1 MLEVQ
6 KYLMNNSLESLN
18 KELGIVSNKH
28 PELPL
33 VILNYDQIESPKTNP
48 IVREC
53 RGLVLNSNDY
63 SLAAMCMPRF
73 FNVGEVADEFPL
85 FDFSDF
91 ITHEKVD
98 GSLVTLFHFQNNWMA
113 KTRGSWGL
121 DSMQGLDFNWLT
133 GILKALNSSSFND
146 LNLDPNLTYVT
157 EFCSLWNKVVREYR
171 TPCVY
176 SLTAFDGEKE
186 LHWEDIPKHSCFQ
199 YPQTYHLKSVD
210 DMKEYLL
217 EKSKTDATFEG
228 FVIRDKDSR
237 RWKLKSETYLSLH
250 RLKGN
255 DNLFL
260 PKNLLPFVLA
270 GELDEV
276 VLYFPEV
283 KDKAENMLKIVN
295 AEKQKLME
303 VWNDAKNIES
313 QKDFAI
319 YITNK
324 TPFSSILFAARKN
337 NTKPDKLFLQANDLI
352 LRKLFQ

>member
-1 MLEVQ
+1 MLKVQ
-6 KYLMNNSLESLN
+6 KYLANNSLESLN
-18 KELGIVSNKH
+18 QELGIVSNKH

-91 ITHEKVD
+91 VTHEKVD

-146 LNLDPNLTYVT
+146 LNLDPNLTYVA

-186 LHWEDIPKHSCFQ
+186 LHWDDIPKHSCFQ

-237 RWKLKSETYLSLH
+237 RWKLKSDSYFQLHSL
-250 RLKGN
+250 RSN
-255 DNLFL
+255 NNIFL
-260 PKNLLPFVLA
+260 DKNLITFVLS
-270 GELDEV
+270 GNTEEIL
-276 VLYFPEV
+276 LYFPEV
-283 KDKAENMLKIVN
+283 EEKLNNLNNKVQNLKKEMLSI
-295 AEKQKLME
+295 
-303 VWNDAKNIES
+303 WNEAKNIES
-313 QKDFAI
+313 QKDFAL
-319 YITNK
+319 YVTK
-324 TPFSSILFAARKN
+324 RTKLSSILFSAKK
-337 NTKPDKLFLQANDLI
+337 TQKTPELLFQNAEDLI
-352 LRKLFQ
+352 LRILS